1 MKKIYILLSMTL
13 ITVIFSG
20 CSFFDSVIGGV
31 ASIHT
36 TRIVLDVPSGGAS
49 QDSDQVFS
57 KNRDILLEQ
66 VRSVALTH
74 HFADMTTGVSG
85 VPKPIA
91 HFETVP
97 PWALFISVF
106 ETNKQLSVVLW
117 QYYDKRKQTP
127 QYKEAGAA
135 LENILT
141 NHFVDR
147 LEIQRQRELRY
158 PWQSD

>member
-1 MKKIYILLSMTL
+1 MLLSVALT
-13 ITVIFSG
+13 TFIFSG

-36 TRIVLDVPSGGAS
+36 TQIVLDLPSGDTS
-49 QDSDQVFS
+49 QVSDQLFS
-57 KNRDILLEQ
+57 KDRDILLEQ
-66 VRSVALTH
+66 VREVALAH
-74 HFADMTTGVSG
+74 HFADMTTGIRG

-91 HFETVP
+91 HFETTP

-127 QYKEAGAA
+127 KYKETDAA
-135 LENILT
+135 LENTLT
-141 NHFVDR
+141 NHFIDR
-147 LEIQRQRELRY
+147 LEIQRKRELRY

>member
-1 MKKIYILLSMTL
+1 MKNISMLLSVALTT
-13 ITVIFSG
+13 IIFSG
-20 CSFFDSVIGGV
+20 CSFFDSAIGGV
-31 ASIHT
+31 AAIHT
-36 TRIVLDVPSGGAS
+36 TRIVLDLPSGGTS
-49 QDSDQVFS
+49 QVSDQLLS
-57 KNRDILLEQ
+57 KDCDILLEQ
-66 VRSVALTH
+66 VREIALTH
-74 HFADMTTGVSG
+74 HFVDMTTGIRG

-91 HFETVP
+91 HFETTP

-135 LENILT
+135 LEEILT

-147 LEIQRQRELRY
+147 LEIQRKRELRY

>member
-1 MKKIYILLSMTL
+1 MKKTSMLLSVALT
-13 ITVIFSG
+13 TFIFSG
-20 CSFFDSVIGGV
+20 CSFFDSAIGGV

-36 TRIVLDVPSGGAS
+36 TRIVLDWPSSGTS
-49 QDSDQVFS
+49 QESDHMFS
-57 KNRDILLEQ
+57 KDRDILLQQ
-66 VRSVALTH
+66 VRAVARAH
-74 HFADMTTGVSG
+74 HFMDMTTSVGG

-91 HFETVP
+91 HFETTP

-106 ETNKQLSVVLW
+106 ETNKQLSVVLC
-117 QYYDKRKQTP
+117 QYYDKRKQTR
-127 QYKEAGAA
+127 QYKETDAA
-135 LENILT
+135 LANELT